1 MSRLAN
7 LGNRVQSQLRGSSER
22 RRKVAGDADPMGQA
36 FTFAIGP
43 ALFGVIG
50 RFVDTALATSPLFVV
65 IGIVLGCVGSG
76 ATLWYRYQARMAT
89 LEADKPWR
97 RLAHAAGELATTD
110 KARSV

>member
-1 MSRLAN
+1 LSRLAS
-7 LGNRVQSQLRGSSER
+7 LGNRVQSQLRGNRDR

-43 ALFGVIG
+43 ALFGVTG

-65 IGIVLGCVGSG
+65 IGIVVGCLGSG
-76 ATLWYRYQARMAT
+76 ATLWYRYQARMET

-97 RLAHAAGELATTD
+97 RLAHAAGEIATSE
-110 KARSV
+110 KVRSA